1 MNQNIPQLATIKI
14 SCNEEVGTAVIYFPD
29 PDVDYVYILTAKH
42 CLAGKDFDKTFVNSD
57 IVLEKIFNEE
67 KSDYYHYYLTEQDI
81 VNTSDDKE
89 DMALLILSKNKV
101 LPLTGKQFFCQVTD
115 TDLSVQDY
123 EARGFANFNEQ
134 EADRSFP
141 LKFREDQKDD
151 GNKFLLQ
158 SENSLDSYYQ
168 QALENVEGLS
178 GSGAY
183 SQLFGSTYFTGII
196 QSYENNGIFLAAKV
210 LAYNSLIPSNYIFLQ
225 AAKPET
231 NQDILSSYTKIER
244 NEDSVNKRTR
254 EKIGNFN
261 VPRDKNELLKAA
273 KNNSVVVVH
282 GNPGVGKSAIT
293 KSVVK
298 DVKSSGEYTI
308 LTFTTENLYCDTLS
322 EALANAGCKAN
333 IHQLMSSPLSSKYFM
348 IWIESFEKLIESDYS
363 GAFNELLELIAEN
376 TKITVILTIR
386 DYLLQKFK
394 INYQFELPQNI
405 AYFQINEFNDDEIEL
420 IRTQFPELN
429 TLLDNP
435 KIDYLLRNPYYL
447 DKAVRII
454 PELLKEEHLDE
465 LQFKRLM
472 WKHIVEK
479 NNVRRGSVFYDI
491 CLKRSSEM
499 SLFTTYDIEP
509 EITADLVRDNIL
521 QGDNFGDG
529 NTFSPSHDIL
539 EDWAL
544 VRFIRQQKSE
554 MPNAKAFL
562 LSIKA
567 DPAMKRAFRLW
578 LEEFYMQE
586 PEDSVSFVHQLLNDD
601 KLEQSWK
608 DDLLIVSLRS
618 NHSKILLESF
628 KSQFLTD
635 SGVLLKKIITLLRTG
650 CKKIDPLK
658 RDLNHLIPVGTGWDY
673 VIDFIKDNF
682 SEIKKNENF
691 RALYLNLIL
700 EWSKQLPDFN
710 QKLLPPA
717 AKSAAFLL
725 EDFIYQLQ
733 TRSSEPELDSSG
745 SSFLNSY
752 IAILF
757 KLTSAD
763 PELIEV
769 LIDAVQKPKIG
780 NQRWTNI
787 GILVTVR
794 NFIVD
799 GVNSDQICRFFPDA
813 VFQMAQENWAKKE
826 ETHRSGR
833 LSGMINQRPNF
844 NDFGLDRHL
853 NHHYRNPSGYHTF
866 FYWMFLY
873 HPKRALDFIMTF
885 LNTGFEI
892 NQEILNKIGQ
902 HIVNVDVIFEDGS
915 ERQYYGNYD
924 YWTMFRGA
932 RVYNNVVSSLLMG
945 LERSLLDLVD
955 NNNLKTTQEYIQE
968 IIKESNNAAML
979 GVVASVL
986 QSNPDLLDNISVS
999 LLGVPLFFTW
1009 ESSRYSMD
1017 CIKKDVYNE
1026 DPFERNERI
1035 TANFRSHRTKYPLGL
1050 IGFVTDYIFYRR
1062 NLNTLLFKQIDHLW
1076 KIVSNESV
1084 MFRKFLFDMDVRTYV
1099 FKPIEQPGYE
1109 NYVQFVPEYDA
1120 EINEILNIHDE
1131 YPTVSA
1137 LWAKEAF
1144 DKKESPNHNYKTWK
1158 IGYEFILQLD
1168 GEHHVMVAPGTMASL
1183 ALRDFSD
1190 QLEPEELAW
1199 CRKIIINSAKSKLED
1214 SDPYHINLD
1223 VLDSQPLL
1231 FGLSYLFTAPLD
1243 PVLELQV
1250 KELIFRLLLAKLE
1263 SSERKPLHGGIA
1275 QDLSITQPQFALN
1288 CWFGLLEFTRCE
1300 REQNAEYQ
1308 NKTELYHRGELSRD
1322 ELENFDNIWVEELI
1336 VSVVNGTI
1344 SAPDQISVSLDK
1356 QTYWLLDDAL
1366 RIISW
1371 KTELPV
1377 QHQFIQDFADVQL
1390 NFIRNPH
1397 LRKYSD
1403 YSDSREDFKFFYA
1416 RFLLSQPVAVSVPLF
1431 KNLIDSLLDFNE
1443 EHTSL
1448 QFVQFVCKILEQ
1460 FIYAVNTGFS
1470 EENFWVL
1477 WECLRVWTVENKR
1490 LIYMSLFLMDIQ
1502 WHSSAEHWSVLEGK
1516 NLYYKDFIIEWGG
1529 NLINVTLKFLNGI
1542 AFRNFMPDSITWI
1555 AILLCSENSKDI
1567 DSELL
1572 DKFAEKAFYKY
1583 GGNIKRNQDIL
1594 LCFLYILEILIAK
1607 GSPKA
1612 YMLKDELVQ
1621 YKIRVS

>member
-14 SCNEEVGTAVIYFPD
+14 SCNGEVGTAVIYFPD

-42 CLAGKDFDKTFVNSD
+42 CLTGKDFDKTFVNSD
-57 IVLEKIFNEE
+57 IFLEKIFNEE
-67 KSDYYHYYLTEQDI
+67 KSDYYSYNLTEEDI
-81 VNTSDDKE
+81 VNISDDQE
-89 DMALLILSKNKV
+89 DIALLILSKNKV

-115 TDLSVQDY
+115 TDHSVQDY
-123 EARGFANFNEQ
+123 EARGFASFNEQ
-134 EADRSFP
+134 EADRSFTMTF
-141 LKFREDQKDD
+141 KEDQKDD
-151 GNKFLLQ
+151 GKKFLLQ
-158 SENSLDSYYQ
+158 SENSLDTYYQ

-183 SQLFGSTYFTGII
+183 SHLFGSTYFTGII

-210 LAYNSLIPSNYIFLQ
+210 IAYNSLIPANYIHLQ

-231 NQDILSSYTKIER
+231 NHDILSSYTNIER
-244 NEDSVNKRTR
+244 NEHTVNTRTR

-261 VPRDKNELLKAA
+261 VPRDKTELLKSA
-273 KNNSVVVVH
+273 KNNSVIVVH
-282 GNPGVGKSAIT
+282 GNPGVGKSAIA
-293 KSVVK
+293 KSVVE

-308 LTFTTENLYCDTLS
+308 LTFTAENLYCETLN
-322 EALANAGCKAN
+322 EALANAGCKVD
-333 IHQLMSSPLSSKYFM
+333 IKQLMASPLSNKYFL

-363 GAFNELLELIAEN
+363 GAFNELLELISEN
-376 TKITVILTIR
+376 TKITIILTIR

-405 AYFQINEFNDDEIEL
+405 AYFQINEFNDEEIEL
-420 IRTQFPELN
+420 IRTEFPELR

-435 KIDYLLRNPYYL
+435 KINYLLRNPYYL

-454 PELLKEEHLDE
+454 PELLREEHLDE

-479 NNVRRGSVFYDI
+479 NSVRRGSVFHDI

-499 SLFTTYDIEP
+499 SLFTKYDLDP
-509 EITADLVRDNIL
+509 EITADLIRDNIL
-521 QGDNFGDG
+521 QIDNFGDG

-554 MPNAKAFL
+554 KPNAKAFL

-578 LEEFYMQE
+578 LEEFYVQE

-608 DDLLIVSLRS
+608 DDLLIVSMRS
-618 NHSKILLESF
+618 NHSKILLDSL
-628 KSQFLTD
+628 KGQFLND
-635 SGVLLKKIITLLRTG
+635 SGAMLKKIINLLQTG

-658 RDLNHLIPVGTGWDY
+658 RDLNHLLPIGSGWDY
-673 VIDFIKDNF
+673 VIDFVKDNF
-682 SEIKKNENF
+682 SEIKKIENF
-691 RALYLNLIL
+691 RALYLNLIV

-725 EDFIYQLQ
+725 EDFIYNLQ
-733 TRSSEPELDSSG
+733 TRSPESEINSSAA
-745 SSFLNSY
+745 SFLNSY

-763 PELIEV
+763 PELIEM
-769 LIDAVQKPKIG
+769 LIDAAQRVETG

-787 GILVTVR
+787 EILAVVR
-794 NFIVD
+794 NSIVD
-799 GVNSDQICRFFPDA
+799 GVNSDQICKFFPDA

-826 ETHRSGR
+826 EVFRFGG
-833 LSGMINQRPNF
+833 LSGSINQMLDF
-844 NDFGLDRHL
+844 KDFGLDKDL
-853 NHHYRNPSGYHTF
+853 NYHYRNPSGYQTF

-873 HPKRALDFIMTF
+873 HPQRALDFIVTF
-885 LNTGFEI
+885 LNAGFEI
-892 NQEILNKIGQ
+892 NQEILNKTGQ
-902 HIVNVDVIFEDGS
+902 DIVNINIIFEDDAKCK
-915 ERQYYGNYD
+915 YYGNYD

-932 RVYNNVVSSLLMG
+932 RVYNDVVSSLLMG

-955 NNNLKTTQEYIQE
+955 NNDLKTTQEYIQK
-968 IIKESNNAAML
+968 IIKESNNVAML

-1017 CIKKDVYNE
+1017 HIKKDVYNK

-1035 TANFRSHRTKYPLGL
+1035 TANFRSHRTKYYLGL
-1050 IGFVTDYIFYRR
+1050 TGFVTDYIFYQR
-1062 NLNTLLFKQIDHLW
+1062 NLNTILFKQIDHMW
-1076 KIVSNESV
+1076 KVVSKETV

-1099 FKPIEQPGYE
+1099 FKPIKQPGYE
-1109 NYVQFVPEYDA
+1109 NYIQFVPEYDA
-1120 EINEILNIHDE
+1120 EINEILNFRDD
-1131 YPTVSA
+1131 YPTVGA
-1137 LWAKEAF
+1137 IWAREAF
-1144 DKKESPNHNYKTWK
+1144 EKKDGPNYNYETWK

-1168 GEHHVMVAPGTMASL
+1168 GEHHVMVAPGTMAAL

-1190 QLEPEELAW
+1190 QLEHEELAW
-1199 CRKIIINSAKSKLED
+1199 CRGKIINSAQSRLEEN
-1214 SDPYHINLD
+1214 DPYDINLD
-1223 VLDSQPLL
+1223 VLDSRPLL
-1231 FGLSYLFTAPLD
+1231 LGLSYLFNAPLK
-1243 PVLELQV
+1243 PAVELQI

-1263 SSERKPLHGGIA
+1263 GNERKPLHAGIA
-1275 QDLSITQPQFALN
+1275 QNLSATQPQFALN
-1288 CWFGLLEFTRCE
+1288 CWYGLLDYIRREK
-1300 REQNAEYQ
+1300 EQNAEYQ
-1308 NKTELYHRGELSRD
+1308 RRIELYHQGELSRE
-1322 ELENFDNIWVEELI
+1322 ELENFDDIWVEEL
-1336 VSVVNGTI
+1336 VMSVANGTI
-1344 SAPDQISVSLDK
+1344 SVPDQILLSLDK
-1356 QTYWLLDDAL
+1356 QTYTLLDDAL
-1366 RIISW
+1366 CVISW
-1371 KTELPV
+1371 KTDLHV
-1377 QHQFIQDFADVQL
+1377 QHQFIQDFADMHL

-1403 YSDSREDFKFFYA
+1403 YSDSREDFEFFYA
-1416 RFLLSQPVAVSVPLF
+1416 RFLLSQPVEVSVPLF
-1431 KNLIDSLLDFNE
+1431 KNLIDSLFDFNE
-1443 EHTSL
+1443 KHTSI

-1477 WECLRVWTVENKR
+1477 WEYLRVWTVETKR
-1490 LIYMSLFLMDIQ
+1490 LIYMPLFLMDIQ
-1502 WHSSAEHWSVLEGK
+1502 WHSSTDQWRVLEEK
-1516 NLYYKDFIIEWGG
+1516 KLYYQDFIIKWGG
-1529 NLINVTLKFLNGI
+1529 NLINSTLKFLNGI
-1542 AFRNFMPDSITWI
+1542 AFKNFMPDSITWI

-1572 DKFAEKAFYKY
+1572 EKFAEKAFYKY
-1583 GGNIKRNQDIL
+1583 GGKIKRNQEVL
-1594 LCFLYILEILIAK
+1594 LCFLYILDILIAK

-1612 YMLKDELVQ
+1612 YMLKDELLQ
-1621 YKIRVS
+1621 YKIKV